1 MFQIKE
7 TKEACLLNIMHGPRL
22 DTGGEGAREPSWDNQ
37 WNLNMDCRVDSGIE
51 ISINF
56 PDFDN
61 CIVVV

>member
-1 MFQIKE
+1 
-7 TKEACLLNIMHGPRL
+7 MHGPRL
-22 DTGGEGAREPSWDNQ
+22 DTGGEGAKEPSWDNQ
-37 WNLNMDCRVDSGIE
+37 WNLNMDCRLDSGIE